1 MPVYS
6 YECARCDH
14 PFEEMVPL
22 AHYNEPQPCPQ
33 CGSSCEKQITA
44 VGFNLVGDGW
54 VGKDIRVE
62 GQMRKKNE
70 RLDRKQNEFKMDG
83 GVPTL
88 VPNVGGERVDSW
100 SEASKLAKSKG
111 KVTEG
116 YDKLARQEK
125 KDKKK

>member
-6 YECARCDH
+6 YECDACNT
-14 PFEEMVPL
+14 PFDEMVPL
-22 AHYNEPQPCPQ
+22 ARYDEPQPCPS
-33 CGSSCEKQITA
+33 CGTLCSKVMTA

-54 VGKDIRVE
+54 VGKNLRVD

-83 GVPTL
+83 GVPSL

-100 SEASKLAKSKG
+100 GEAAKLAKSKG
-111 KVTEG
+111 KDTTG
-116 YDKLARQEK
+116 YNKLAHQEK
-125 KDKKK
+125 KDKTK